1 MFFDMSYFSSN
12 ALAIKISETDCVR
25 IHICTSTVS
34 LLRSCSV
41 SQMCYLH
48 VLRLRKTDTKAQCC
62 PPDFV
67 FREARGLEDSL
78 PPWYSLVE
86 PKPLYDSS
94 EAKTYWD
101 MRVHLL
107 QNRGRSI
114 RQSHGED
121 SNSSGD
127 ELSDDPSLENRM
139 EKDE

>member
-1 MFFDMSYFSSN
+1 
-12 ALAIKISETDCVR
+12 
-25 IHICTSTVS
+25 
-34 LLRSCSV
+34 
-41 SQMCYLH
+41 MCYLP

-67 FREARGLEDSL
+67 FREAQGLEDSV
-78 PPWYSLVE
+78 PPCYSLVE
-86 PKPLYDSS
+86 AKPLYDSS

-114 RQSHGED
+114 RQSHGETVIAVEM
-121 SNSSGD
+121 SCP
-127 ELSDDPSLENRM
+127 LLESRM